1 MLRLLYPLVLF
12 GFVFSNGVYA
22 RDKWTELNIGPFY
35 VDTDGDVGA
44 GRNDLTQLEQL
55 RWVMGGL
62 LESKDLPSLWPIRV
76 MLTKSEKTNPIG
88 FESQQGQY
96 LLVCP
101 PETRLPL
108 DQVARILLDANTQRL
123 PDEVEKGLPEL
134 FSSIEAH
141 GAHVTWGGA
150 PAHPDLAW
158 ARMQLFAT
166 KFEYS
171 LSFHI
176 FLSALRTGTNLRA
189 AERNAFGKD
198 PAVLEQEV
206 AANLAAGTWQA
217 VPVSGRPLDPKR
229 DFGEHSLDETSAA
242 VYLANFDL
250 KNNPDAAEAAYKEAV
265 TAGPPA
271 AALGYEGLAALAER
285 NHENPKPFSDKAIKA
300 GSRSASV
307 YVSAAEGLDPAQAMP
322 LLKRAA
328 ILNPLWA
335 EPVFREAALAMD
347 KAEKLSL
354 LKEAAKLD
362 PRGTQYWIALAEFET
377 SLGQASAAQGSW
389 FRAEDSAAT
398 PAIRDRVHQQRV
410 DSEQERLDAE
420 AAANQR
426 ERDATRDADERAQQA
441 EAGRIRAAER
451 RANRGKDDQPDQVI
465 PWSEVVPQ
473 KHLLGKLVTVECLGS
488 NARLVITDRQGAS
501 VRLLLKNVS
510 EAGLAC
516 GPQKPT
522 PTVSLSYS
530 AEPDERFQTVGLVT
544 SLKVQ

>member
-1 MLRLLYPLVLF
+1 MPRLLYAFLLF
-12 GFVFSNGVYA
+12 GLVFSNTAQA

-35 VDTDGDVGA
+35 IDADSDAGA
-44 GRNDLTQLEQL
+44 ARNDLTQLEQL

-134 FSSIEAH
+134 LSTIEAH
-141 GAHVTWGGA
+141 GSRVTWGGP

-206 AANLAAGTWQA
+206 AANLASGNWQP

-229 DFGEHSLDETSAA
+229 DFGEHTLDDASAA
-242 VYLANFDL
+242 VYLANFSF
-250 KNNPDAAEAAYKEAV
+250 KYNPDAAEAAYKAAV
-265 TAGPPA
+265 NAGPPA
-271 AALGYEGLAALAER
+271 TALGFEGLAAIAER
-285 NHENPKPFSDKAIKA
+285 NHENPKPFFDKAIKA
-300 GSRSASV
+300 GSRSAPV
-307 YVSAAEGLDPAQAMP
+307 YVGAAEGLDAPQAMP

-335 EPVFREAALAMD
+335 EPIFKEAELTTD
-347 KAEKLSL
+347 KTEKLSL
-354 LKEAAKLD
+354 LKEVTKLD
-362 PRGTQYWIALAEFET
+362 PRGTQYWIELAQLET
-377 SLGQASAAQGSW
+377 ALGQAAAAQGSW

-398 PAIRDRVHQQRV
+398 PAERDHVHQQRL

-420 AAANQR
+420 ADANKQ
-426 ERDATRDADERAQQA
+426 ERDATHEADERAQQA
-441 EAGRIRAAER
+441 EADRIHAAEQ
-451 RANRGKDDQPDQVI
+451 RANGGKDDRPENVV
-465 PWSEVVPQ
+465 PWSDVVPQ

-488 NARLVITDRQGAS
+488 NARLVITDRQGTS
-501 VRLLLKNVS
+501 VRLLLKNVAES
-510 EAGLAC
+510 GLAC
-516 GPQKPT
+516 GLQKPSR
-522 PTVSLSYS
+522 TVSLSYS
-530 AEPDERFQTVGLVT
+530 AQPDDRFQTAGLVT
-544 SLKVQ
+544 SMKVQ

>member
-1 MLRLLYPLVLF
+1 MPRLLYSLVLF
-12 GFVFSNGVYA
+12 GFVFSNRVNA
-22 RDKWTELNIGPFY
+22 RDRWTELNIGPFY
-35 VDTDGDVGA
+35 VDTDSDIGA
-44 GRNDLTQLEQL
+44 ARNDLTQLEQL

-96 LLVCP
+96 LLVCS

-108 DQVARILLDANTQRL
+108 DQVARIFLDANTQRL

-134 FSSIEAH
+134 FSTIEAH
-141 GAHVTWGGA
+141 GSHVTWGGA

-206 AANLAAGTWQA
+206 ATNLAAGNWQP

-229 DFGEHSLDETSAA
+229 DFGEHSLDEASAA

-250 KNNPDAAEAAYKEAV
+250 KNNPDAAEAAYKRAIA
-265 TAGPPA
+265 AGRPA
-271 AALGYEGLAALAER
+271 AALGYQGLATLAETR
-285 NHENPKPFSDKAIKA
+285 NQNSEPLFEAAREA
-300 GSRSASV
+300 GSRSAPV
-307 YVSAAEGLDPAQAMP
+307 YLPEVLDERAIPTLRRAQ
-322 LLKRAA
+322 R
-328 ILNPLWA
+328 LNPLWA
-335 EPVFREAALAMD
+335 VPVWDEAEVTPDPAQKLALF
-347 KAEKLSL
+347 KKCTQ
-354 LKEAAKLD
+354 LD
-362 PRGTQYWIALAEFET
+362 PRGTQYWIALAKLQT
-377 SLGQASAAQGSW
+377 TMGQASAAQSSW

-398 PAIRDRVHQQRV
+398 PAIRDRIHQQRV
-410 DSEQERLDAE
+410 ESEQERLDAE
-420 AAANQR
+420 AAANRR
-426 ERDATRDADERAQQA
+426 ERDATREADERAQQA
-441 EAGRIRAAER
+441 QTDRIRAAER
-451 RANRGKDDQPDQVI
+451 RANSGKDDQPDKVV

-473 KHLLGKLVTVECLGS
+473 KHLLGKLMSVECLGS

-510 EAGLAC
+510 ESGLAC
-516 GPQKPT
+516 GPQKPA

-530 AEPDERFQTVGLVT
+530 AEPDERFQTLGLIT